1 MSIGARIKEKRL
13 ELGWTTRELAE
24 RMGYANQSAISRVE
38 RGEVD
43 LQQSRISQ
51 FSRVL
56 GVTPGYLMG
65 WEVEPE
71 EAGIVAAKVL
81 KSSQA
86 FQLMQNYFSMDE
98 SSQRMLCNIAEK
110 LAAQQKKD

>member
-1 MSIGARIKEKRL
+1 MSIGARIKAKRL
-13 ELGWTTRELAE
+13 ELGWTTRELAD

-38 RGEVD
+38 RGEID

-71 EAGIVAAKVL
+71 EAGAVAAKVL
-81 KSSQA
+81 RSA
-86 FQLMQNYFSMDE
+86 ETFQMMQDYFNMSEEDKRTM
-98 SSQRMLCNIAEK
+98 RT
-110 LAAQQKKD
+110 LAAALAAKQKKD